1 MLPCLLDGIIPVHSL
16 AHNLNIN
23 LGMQK
28 LANRATNAFIV
39 IYHEHAKG
47 VYIHT
52 FSGEGGEKPYADVM
66 AQL

>member
-1 MLPCLLDGIIPVHSL
+1 
-16 AHNLNIN
+16 
-23 LGMQK
+23 MQK